1 MNLPNS
7 RTDRK
12 TNQLSQMMHLLN
24 LPQKISLIRI
34 SESAQSQESPMVVK
48 DNTIEHPLFL
58 VVDKSLKVMMVP
70 STGINK
76 QSSN

>member
-12 TNQLSQMMHLLN
+12 TNQLNQMMHLLN

-34 SESAQSQESPMVVK
+34 LESAQSQELPMVVK

-70 STGINK
+70 STGTNK